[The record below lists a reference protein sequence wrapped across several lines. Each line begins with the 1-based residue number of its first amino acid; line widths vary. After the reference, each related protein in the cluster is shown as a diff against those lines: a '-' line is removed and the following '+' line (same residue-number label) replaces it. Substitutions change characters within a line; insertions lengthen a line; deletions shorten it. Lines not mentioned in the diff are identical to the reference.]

1 MRKNVGIYF
10 CSIKIH
16 ASDSMNSW
24 KAFSASCWLW
34 KHFPLQNV
42 VQMCEG
48 GVVGQW
54 AVRWGCRRALSVDQG
69 QLQVL
74 QFSVLID
81 LLSTPF
87 RCNGF
92 VGIQKALTDQ
102 MGSRSPNSE
111 CDLFWCNFG
120 FGNCFGASQSN
131 HCIGHL
137 WLSYKIHSL
146 LHITIWSRNSSLLLH
161 RIREDNPSK
170 SWFFDFWSVH
180 EATTTFPICFQC
192 RMTIDWSML
201 SSSATSHV
209 IVRGSAS
216 MMALNWSLS
225 TSDGQPLCSSSP
237 RLSSPLQSFL
247 NHRCTVCLLAVLGP
261 NGLTLQVFYAM
272 YNPLRIWIKTVAQI
286 FFLSNI
292 SSKV

>member
-16 ASDSMNSW
+16 DSDSMNSW

-34 KHFPLQNV
+34 KHCPLQNV

-102 MGSRSPNSE
+102 MGSRSPNSDH
-111 CDLFWCNFG
+111 DLFFFLVQVW
-120 FGNCFGASQSN
+120 
-131 HCIGHL
+131 L
-137 WLSYKIHSL
+137 WEVL
-146 LHITIWSRNSSLLLH
+146 WSFFSTTELVAVRCRIKSTYLRTSWSDREIVLH
-161 RIREDNPSK
+161 RCRE
-170 SWFFDFWSVH
+170 
-180 EATTTFPICFQC
+180 
-192 RMTIDWSML
+192 
-201 SSSATSHV
+201 
-209 IVRGSAS
+209 
-216 MMALNWSLS
+216 
-225 TSDGQPLCSSSP
+225 
-237 RLSSPLQSFL
+237 
-247 NHRCTVCLLAVLGP
+247 
-261 NGLTLQVFYAM
+261 
-272 YNPLRIWIKTVAQI
+272 
-286 FFLSNI
+286 
-292 SSKV
+292 

>member
-102 MGSRSPNSE
+102 MGSRSPNSDH
-111 CDLFWCNFG
+111 DLFF
-120 FGNCFGASQSN
+120 FGASLALGSAMELLLN
-131 HCIGHL
+131 HWAGCRP
-137 WLSYKIHSL
+137 LSYKVHLSS
-146 LHITIWSRNSSLLLH
+146 HIMIWSRNSSSSLQ
-161 RIREDNPSK
+161 RINEDNSSK
-170 SWFFDFWSVH
+170 QWSFFHSHQFMWH
-180 EATTTFPICFQC
+180 PLIK
-192 RMTIDWSML
+192 L
-201 SSSATSHV
+201 SH
-209 IVRGSAS
+209 
-216 MMALNWSLS
+216 
-225 TSDGQPLCSSSP
+225 
-237 RLSSPLQSFL
+237 
-247 NHRCTVCLLAVLGP
+247 
-261 NGLTLQVFYAM
+261 
-272 YNPLRIWIKTVAQI
+272 
-286 FFLSNI
+286 LSNLAEVPHDH
-292 SSKV
+292 KVADTEFFSNFSCG